1 MHNRS
6 LTIFESAIKSPESR
20 KIYMYSLNEFMEF
33 IKIKD
38 YDDVPKLD
46 SETIQTHLENWVM
59 HLAKKGLKAHTIRG
73 KLSAVELFLEM
84 NRVLY
89 HKKIVRKLVPSSD
102 YIPGGEKP
110 FTTEDI
116 QRFLKYTTKPRTKA
130 LVLFFASTGAR
141 PASIIDPVLRLK
153 HLEDMPNG
161 CKAVRVYEGSR
172 EAYWAFLTPE
182 ASKALDHYLNSR
194 KLNGEKLNPESPVF
208 ANFDRK
214 NQMNKN
220 LHLSEQ
226 SAKQIMQKL
235 IKASGI
241 ERTKQGTRY
250 DKASVYGFRKR
261 FATILKRDIHIKD
274 NIAEKLMAH
283 KNGLDGAYLK
293 PTRDECFNEFIKAL
307 PELTISDESRDK
319 IKITKLEAE
328 KSEVEKLKEQ
338 VAEVRLWAQ
347 IENEGRIA
355 MGQALTG
362 AKVNGDFPAYKKY
375 LKDLQQSIKTGKAKD
390 RRIIFH
396 N

>member
-6 LTIFESAIKSPESR
+6 LTIFESAIKSPASR
-20 KIYMYSLNEFMEF
+20 KIYMYSLNEFMGF

-46 SETIQTHLENWVM
+46 SETIQTHLENWVL
-59 HLAKKGLKAHTIRG
+59 HLRDKGLKSHTIRG

-84 NRVLY
+84 NKVLY
-89 HKKIVRKLVPSSD
+89 YKKIVRKLIPSSD

-116 QRFLKYTTKPRTKA
+116 QKFLKHTNKPRTKA

-141 PASIIDPVLRLK
+141 PASIVDPVLRLK

-182 ASKALDHYLNSR
+182 AGKALDHYLSSR
-194 KLNGEKLNPESPVF
+194 RLNGEKLNPESPVF
-208 ANFDRK
+208 ANFDRA

-220 LHLSEQ
+220 IHMSEQ

-235 IKASGI
+235 IRASGI
-241 ERTKQGTRY
+241 ERTKQGKRY

-261 FATILKRDIHIKD
+261 FNTILKLDR
-274 NIAEKLMAH
+274 NINSNITEKLMAH

-293 PTRDECFNEFIKAL
+293 PTRDECFNEFVKAIL
-307 PELTISDESRDK
+307 ELTIFDTERDK
-319 IKITKLEAE
+319 VRIENLEQE
-328 KSEVEKLKEQ
+328 TTEFSQLRDEISSLKEQ
-338 VAEVRLWAQ
+338 VHEHYKLAVGLGNYLKNGSTDIVGEYSTQTLEHFGFW
-347 IENEGRIA
+347 EGLGRI
-355 MGQALTG
+355 QKLE
-362 AKVNGDFPAYKKY
+362 KN
-375 LKDLQQSIKTGKAKD
+375 
-390 RRIIFH
+390 H